1 MCRVLRAP
9 WGSVSKCRKWSRRKG
24 EGIKVA
30 QWRYDHGAVVTVID
44 HAKPHGNTAHEM
56 FYQTGPFAI
65 LPMNGPDGSG
75 TRSAIVWTVA
85 RDLAPAVPVLPAR
98 ALAAEI
104 EKRMGGLLG
113 AVRLADP
120 AWSRAVEPQT
130 VLHYLL

>member
-1 MCRVLRAP
+1 MRI
-9 WGSVSKCRKWSRRKG
+9 SDWSSD
-24 EGIKVA
+24 VCSS
-30 QWRYDHGAVVTVID
+30 DL

-85 RDLAPAVPVLPAR
+85 RDLAPAVTALPAR

-113 AVRLADP
+113 EVRMAAQ
-120 AWSRAVEPQT
+120 AWSYPLGFHPIGREAWRAEGAQAR
-130 VLHYLL
+130 

>member
-1 MCRVLRAP
+1 MRI
-9 WGSVSKCRKWSRRKG
+9 SDWSSD
-24 EGIKVA
+24 VCSS
-30 QWRYDHGAVVTVID
+30 DL

-85 RDLAPAVPVLPAR
+85 RDLAPAVTALPAR

-113 AVRLADP
+113 EVRMAAP
-120 AWSRAVEPQT
+120 AWGYPLGFPQDRKSAVSGKGVSERGN
-130 VLHYLL
+130 L